1 MGFDDVPMCRTAQIA
16 EACHCQVAYV
26 EDLPTRIGAYR
37 CPSRPLSE
45 ASQRALRA
53 KGFAKLFEHQ
63 AEAIDAA
70 TAGIP
75 LFKTTI
81 P

>member
-1 MGFDDVPMCRTAQIA
+1 MAD
-16 EACHCQVAYV
+16 ACLCQVAYV

-37 CPSRPLSE
+37 CPTRPLSE

-53 KGFAKLFEHQ
+53 KGFDKLFEHQ

-70 TAGIP
+70 TAGMP
-75 LFKTTI
+75 LFMMTT
-81 P
+81 